1 MSDRSES
8 DDLLMRSAVEQAR
21 LVRSGEVSARE
32 LLAAHLDRIELVN
45 PALNAIVTLVPEMA
59 ADWASAADDR
69 FAAGAEV
76 GPLHG
81 LPVAHKD
88 LELTAGIRT
97 TMGSPLFADH
107 VPTEDAL
114 VVERLRAAGAITIG
128 KTNTPEFGAGSQT
141 FNPVFGA
148 TRNPYDPSKTCG
160 GSSGGAAVALAA
172 CMVPIADG
180 SDLGGSLRNP
190 ASFCNVVGLR
200 PSPGRVPAWPTLAP
214 WTTMSTVGPMG
225 RTVADVALQMQ
236 AIAGPDPR
244 SPIALSEP
252 GDIFAVELGVDVSGC
267 RVAWSEDLGL
277 PVDRAVRA
285 ALAHVPGVLE
295 ALGCDVEA
303 AAPDLRDARDIFQVL
318 RAWQFEVGFGELYD
332 RRGDAMKDTIRWNVE
347 AARRHSMQ
355 DHARASVAHA
365 RLVDRVRRFFE
376 RYDVLALPVSQVPPF
391 DVECE
396 WVTEVDGVVM
406 ETYIDW
412 MRSCTDISVT
422 GCPALSVPAGF
433 TPDGLPVGVQ
443 FVGRPRGDV
452 DLLRFGYGF
461 EQATRVGD
469 VRPPDVLIPPDAG
482 ATVKGS

>member
-1 MSDRSES
+1 
-8 DDLLMRSAVEQAR
+8 LLV
-21 LVRSGEVSARE
+21 
-32 LLAAHLDRIELVN
+32 AHLDRIERVN

-59 ADWASAADDR
+59 IGWASAADDR
-69 FAAGAEV
+69 FAAGEEV

-114 VVERLRAAGAITIG
+114 VVQRLRAAGAITVG

-141 FNPVFGA
+141 FNRVFGP

-160 GSSGGAAVALAA
+160 GSSGGAAVALAT

-180 SDLGGSLRNP
+180 SDMGGSLRNP

-200 PSPGRVPAWPTLAP
+200 PSPGRVPSWPTVTP
-214 WTTMSTVGPMG
+214 WTVLSSAGPMG
-225 RTVADVALQMQ
+225 RTVADVALQMR
-236 AIAGPDPR
+236 ALAGADPR
-244 SPIALSEP
+244 APISLSEP
-252 GDIFAVELGVDVSGC
+252 GSVFDVELRTDVDGW

-277 PVDRAVRA
+277 PVDPAVRS
-285 ALAHVPGVLE
+285 ALTSVPDVLE
-295 ALGCDVEA
+295 SLGCDVEV
-303 AAPDLRDARDIFQVL
+303 AAPDLSDAREIFHVL
-318 RAWQFEVGFGELYD
+318 RAWQMETSLGELYD
-332 RRGDAMKDTIRWNVE
+332 RHGSELKQTIRWNIE
-347 AARRHSMQ
+347 EARRRSLQ
-355 DHARASVAHA
+355 DHARTSVAHA

-376 RYDVLALPVSQVPPF
+376 RYDVLALPVTQVPPF
-391 DVECE
+391 GLECE

-412 MRSCTDISVT
+412 MRSCSDISVT
-422 GCPALSVPAGF
+422 GCPAMSVPAGF

-443 FVGRPRGDV
+443 FVGPPRGDV
-452 DLLRFGYGF
+452 DLLRFAYAF

-469 VRPPDVLIPPDAG
+469 VRPPDVLNPEGGG
-482 ATVKGS
+482 ATVAAS